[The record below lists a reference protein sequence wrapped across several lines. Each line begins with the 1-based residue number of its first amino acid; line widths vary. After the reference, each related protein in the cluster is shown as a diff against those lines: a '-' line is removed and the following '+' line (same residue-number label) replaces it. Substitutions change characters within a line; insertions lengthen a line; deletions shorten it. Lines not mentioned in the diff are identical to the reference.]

1 VKGVKDVK
9 AVLAGLLLS
18 ASCLLTLS
26 AQENWRTSA
35 IASFDDV
42 WQTINDTFYDP
53 TFGGLDWAAVKKEL
67 RPRVEAAASADEARG
82 VIRDM
87 LARLNRSHFALLSY
101 SVADALPGPAAVPA
115 DVRVAAEGVLI
126 TRVTDAD
133 ALRAG
138 LGAGQVL
145 LTIDGREVADVVR
158 MAEGADAKTKNLDA
172 WRRVNQILHGADGST
187 AAIRVQAADGQIRL
201 LTIRRAIAS
210 GEIVTLGNLPPL
222 RVVFESR
229 DLKTPGGRRAGFIGF
244 SVWMATVGDSFE
256 RAIDQ
261 FRQHDGLVIDLR
273 GNPGGLA
280 GMIRG
285 ISGHMIAEPLLLGRM
300 RTRSAPAPLV
310 FNVNPRLATWDG
322 RRVAPFAG
330 PVALLVDELTGS
342 TSEVFAGALQSLGR
356 ARVFGRTTMG
366 QALPALARQLP
377 NGDVLIHA
385 IGDFV
390 TSTGQSLEGGGV
402 VPDVPVALS
411 PRALAAGRDEP
422 LDAALKWL
430 DGAKSQGR

>member
-1 VKGVKDVK
+1 MKGFKEVKRSCCF
-9 AVLAGLLLS
+9 LLCAL
-18 ASCLLTLS
+18 CLLPLS

-53 TFGGLDWAAVKKEL
+53 TFGGLDWTAVKREL

-82 VIRDM
+82 VMRAM
-87 LARLNRSHFALLSY
+87 LARLNRSHFSLLSH
-101 SVADALPGPAAVPA
+101 SAADALPGPATVPA
-115 DVRVAAEGVLI
+115 DVRIAADGVLV
-126 TRVTDAD
+126 TRVTDAG
-133 ALRAG
+133 AGRAG
-138 LGAGQVL
+138 LTTGQVL
-145 LTIDGREVADVVR
+145 LTIDGREVSDVVR

-172 WRRVNQILHGADGST
+172 WRRVNQILHGADHST
-187 AAIRVQAADGQIRL
+187 AVIRVRMTDGEIRSL
-201 LTIRRAIAS
+201 KIQRAIAS
-210 GEIVTLGNLPPL
+210 GEVVTLGNLPPL
-222 RVVFESR
+222 RVVFDSR

-244 SVWMATVGDSFE
+244 SIWMATVGDSFE

-261 FRQHDGLVIDLR
+261 YRQHDGLVIDLR

-285 ISGHMIAEPLLLGRM
+285 ISGHMIATPDLLGSM

-310 FNVNPRLATWDG
+310 FTVNPRTVTWDG

-377 NGDVLIHA
+377 NDDVLIHA

-390 TSTGQSLEGGGV
+390 TSTGRSLEGGGV
-402 VPDVPVALS
+402 VPDVVVPLS

-422 LDAALKWL
+422 LEAALKWL
-430 DGAKSQGR
+430 DEAKTPGR